1 MLSIMKFLSALGI
14 IKYPHGEAKKLS
26 VVISDAEMA
35 TVRTAKSGIF
45 EPLVGVGEDVTEG
58 TPLANI
64 VNPYDGEI
72 METLFAPMDSKV
84 FFMHTDPL
92 TYANTAVFKLI

>member
-1 MLSIMKFLSALGI
+1 MYSYLQNVNTNVSN
-14 IKYPHGEAKKLS
+14 AKRNIPK
-26 VVISDAEMA
+26 
-35 TVRTAKSGIF
+35 
-45 EPLVGVGEDVTEG
+45 G
-58 TPLANI
+58 TPLTNI
-64 VNPYDGEI
+64 VNSYDGEI